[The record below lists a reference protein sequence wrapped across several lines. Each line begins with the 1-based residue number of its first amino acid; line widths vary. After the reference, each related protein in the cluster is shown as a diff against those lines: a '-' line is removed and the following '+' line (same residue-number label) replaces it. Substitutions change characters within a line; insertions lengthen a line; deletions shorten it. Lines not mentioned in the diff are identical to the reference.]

1 MEGLRNYM
9 EGLRLFPIKLFI
21 LVFLLYLLFS
31 NKNTEK

>member
-1 MEGLRNYM
+1 ME
-9 EGLRLFPIKLFI
+9 ELRLFPVKLLI